1 MSMLFMSRLREL
13 LRGWGPRVKVAGT
26 LAVALIALA
35 VLAPLLA
42 PHDPNTVN
50 PLNTLAPGSS
60 QHLLGTDQFGRDL
73 LSRLIYGSRTAL
85 LGPLVVVMI
94 STVTGAA
101 LGIAAA
107 WHRGWVDA
115 LVGRLFDLTFS
126 FPSLLLALLIVTVMS
141 PGLLSAAI
149 AISIAYVPWVG
160 RLTRASAL
168 REVNE
173 PYVEALRLQGFSTLR
188 ICSRHVFRNISGV
201 ILAQATM
208 SFGFAM
214 VDLAGISFLGLGVQ
228 EPTADW
234 GTMINAGESSI
245 VQGHPQEALYAGA
258 ALVLAAVT
266 FIMIGDALSER
277 FESSVD
283 EGALRRLFAGS
294 LRLRGRRRT
303 SVAPAD
309 TAS

>member
-1 MSMLFMSRLREL
+1 MSRLFMGRLREL
-13 LRGWGPRVKVAGT
+13 LRGWGPRVKIAGT
-26 LAVALIALA
+26 IAVLLIAMAL
-35 VLAPLLA
+35 LAPLLA
-42 PHDPNTVN
+42 PHDPNLVDPLN
-50 PLNTLAPGSS
+50 PLAPSSS

-73 LSRLIYGSRTAL
+73 LSRLLYGSRTAL
-85 LGPLVVVMI
+85 LGPLVVVVI

-101 LGIAAA
+101 LGIAGA

-115 LVGRLFDLTFS
+115 LVGRLFDLAFS
-126 FPSLLLALLIVTVMS
+126 FPSMLLALLIVTVMS

-173 PYVEALRLQGFSTLR
+173 PYVEALRLQGFGTIR
-188 ICSRHVFRNISGV
+188 ICTRHVFRNISGV

-283 EGALRRLFAGS
+283 EGALRRLFEGS
-294 LRLRGRRRT
+294 LRLGRRRRAQ
-303 SVAPAD
+303 VAPAD
-309 TAS
+309 ATS

>member
-1 MSMLFMSRLREL
+1 MSVVFLARLREL
-13 LRGWGPRVKVAGT
+13 LRGWGPRVKIGGTVAG
-26 LAVALIALA
+26 ALILVAVFA
-35 VLAPLLA
+35 PVLAP
-42 PHDPNTVN
+42 HNPNTVN
-50 PLNTLAPGSS
+50 PLQTLAASS
-60 QHLLGTDQFGRDL
+60 PEHLLGTDQFGRDL
-73 LSRLIYGSRTAL
+73 LSRLVYGSRTAL
-85 LGPLVVVMI
+85 LGPLVVVVI
-94 STVTGAA
+94 STVTGTA

-107 WHRGWVDA
+107 WHRGRVDA
-115 LVGRLFDLTFS
+115 LVGRLFDLAFS
-126 FPSLLLALLIVTVMS
+126 FPSMLLALLIVTVMS

-149 AISIAYVPWVG
+149 AISIAYVPWIG

-173 PYVEALRLQGFSTLR
+173 PYVEALRLQGFSAR
-188 ICSRHVFRNISGV
+188 KICARHVFRNISGV

-266 FIMIGDALSER
+266 FITLGDALSER
-277 FESSVD
+277 FESSLD
-283 EGALRRLFAGS
+283 ENAVRRLFERGGRRG
-294 LRLRGRRRT
+294 RLRRSRPQ
-303 SVAPAD
+303 PAD
-309 TAS
+309 ASP